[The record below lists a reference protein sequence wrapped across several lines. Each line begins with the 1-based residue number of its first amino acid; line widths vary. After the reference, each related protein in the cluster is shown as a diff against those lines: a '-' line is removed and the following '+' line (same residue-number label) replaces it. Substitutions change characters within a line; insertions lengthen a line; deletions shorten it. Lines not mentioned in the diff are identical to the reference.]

1 MYALKEGLVRLI
13 LSTTLNIMVVGLAYV
28 LGMYITVLTPLV
40 IVLTTQLLRTVK
52 SVHLVQIV
60 LVINP
65 HQLSQPLSQSQAGK

>member
-40 IVLTTQLLRTVK
+40 IVLTTQLLRRVK
-52 SVHLVQIV
+52 SVYLVQIA
-60 LVINP
+60 LVTNQ
-65 HQLSQPLSQSQAGK
+65 HQLSQLLSQFQPGK